1 MRKKLLFIT
10 LSLGALLA
18 SPLVYTASDINKG
31 EKIDTQDPYVLMEL
45 FGAAYSVIKNDYVEP
60 TEDKKLIGNAING
73 MLSSLDPH
81 SGFMDEESFNELDD
95 QTKGEFGGLGLEVS
109 MENGVV
115 RVTSPIDDTPAFKA
129 GLQAGDYITHIDD
142 ETVIGGTLND
152 AVKKMRGK
160 PNTKV
165 KLTISRGK
173 EEPFDVVLTRA
184 IIQVEPVKSSLKG
197 DIGYIRIITFGE
209 KTTAGVKDAVASLNK
224 KAGKGKIIGYVL
236 DVRNNPGGLL
246 NQAVDVADLFLD
258 KGEIVSTRSRKP
270 EETQRFSAKKGDIT
284 GDKPLVVLINEGS
297 ASASEIL
304 AGALQDHKRAVVVG
318 LKSFGK
324 GSVQA
329 VRAIPG
335 FGGIRMT
342 VARYYTPSGN
352 CIQAKGITP
361 DVKVPRAKIEEQ
373 PEIKGFGE
381 VNLPKAISAEEGKKA
396 KETTP
401 KPITDIIKN
410 KKDEAKP
417 DAEKEDYQLDRALDI
432 LHGIAVYSGR
442 KES

>member
-1 MRKKLLFIT
+1 MRRKLLLTSFVLGT
-10 LSLGALLA
+10 LLI
-18 SPLVYTASDINKG
+18 SPLVYTASNQTPTPQKV
-31 EKIDTQDPYVLMEL
+31 DTEDPYVLMEL
-45 FGAAYSVIKNDYVEP
+45 FGAAYSVVKSDYVEP
-60 TEDKKLIGNAING
+60 TEDKKLIENAING

-81 SGFMDEESFNELDD
+81 SGFMDEDSFNELDD

-109 MENGVV
+109 MENGIV

-129 GLQAGDYITHIDD
+129 NLQAGDYITHIDD
-142 ETVIGGTLND
+142 ESVMGGTLME

-184 IIQVEPVKSSLKG
+184 IIKVDPVKSSLKD

-209 KTTAGVKDAVASLNK
+209 KTTSGVKDAVASLK
-224 KAGKGKIIGYVL
+224 KQAGKKGIAGYVL

-246 NQAVDVADLFLD
+246 NQAIDVADLFLD

-270 EETQRFSAKKGDIT
+270 EDTQRFSAKKGDIT
-284 GDKPLVVLINEGS
+284 DNKPMVILINEGS

-352 CIQAKGITP
+352 SIQATGIIP
-361 DVKVPRAKIEEQ
+361 DVKVPRAKLEEQ
-373 PEIKGFGE
+373 PEIKGFAE
-381 VNLPKAISAEEGKKA
+381 ANLPKAIAAEEGKKA
-396 KETTP
+396 KEIS
-401 KPITDIIKN
+401 KKISEVLKDKKTDTSST
-410 KKDEAKP
+410 E
-417 DAEKEDYQLDRALDI
+417 EKEDYQLDRALDI
-432 LHGIAVYSGR
+432 LHGIAVYNQR